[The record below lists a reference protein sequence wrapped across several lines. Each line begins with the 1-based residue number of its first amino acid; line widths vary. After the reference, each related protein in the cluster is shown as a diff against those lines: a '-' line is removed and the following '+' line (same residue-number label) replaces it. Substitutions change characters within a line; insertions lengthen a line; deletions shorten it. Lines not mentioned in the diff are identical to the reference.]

1 MTTATVKLWGTTI
14 GYVAMASGERFARF
28 EYAPDFEAFG
38 IEPAPL
44 MMPVQGRHIYQ
55 FSDLHPRSFHGMPG
69 LIADSLPD
77 KYGQRL
83 IDVWLAQTGRKP
95 ADFNAVDRLCYTGTR
110 GMGALEFE
118 PSAEPDKSAG
128 KLLAIEDL
136 TELASMAFASKESL
150 QAKFTE
156 AGFSKG
162 EGSDALL
169 DILKVGT
176 SAGGARAKAVIAF
189 NPETKQVRS
198 GQLHLPPGF
207 EHWLIKFDGVEFSGD
222 WGVADPS
229 GYGLLEYSYHLI
241 AKECGI
247 QMMESSIFSENGR
260 NHFMTQRFDRDADGG
275 KQFMQTF
282 GALAH
287 YDYYESG
294 YYSYEQLFMLMKR
307 LNLPKRAFEEQF
319 RRVVFNIVGCNQDD
333 HVKNFAFMMDR
344 QGNWDLSPAY
354 DLCHAEGSQF
364 TRNHQLSING
374 KTNGFER
381 SDLKHLAQY
390 AGLPRGSEKQI
401 IQRTVEAFSKWKA
414 IATDIAVPAKLQD
427 HVLGTLRLK
436 I

>member
-1 MTTATVKLWGTTI
+1 MT
-14 GYVAMASGERFARF
+14 R
-28 EYAPDFEAFG
+28 
-38 IEPAPL
+38 
-44 MMPVQGRHIYQ
+44 
-55 FSDLHPRSFHGMPG
+55 
-69 LIADSLPD
+69 
-77 KYGQRL
+77 
-83 IDVWLAQTGRKP
+83 
-95 ADFNAVDRLCYTGTR
+95 
-110 GMGALEFE
+110 
-118 PSAEPDKSAG
+118 
-128 KLLAIEDL
+128 
-136 TELASMAFASKESL
+136 
-150 QAKFTE
+150 
-156 AGFSKG
+156 
-162 EGSDALL
+162 
-169 DILKVGT
+169 
-176 SAGGARAKAVIAF
+176 
-189 NPETKQVRS
+189 
-198 GQLHLPPGF
+198 
-207 EHWLIKFDGVEFSGD
+207 
-222 WGVADPS
+222 
-229 GYGLLEYSYHLI
+229 
-241 AKECGI
+241 
-247 QMMESSIFSENGR
+247 
-260 NHFMTQRFDRDADGG
+260 RFDRDADGG

-319 RRVVFNIVGCNQDD
+319 RRVVFNIVGCNQND

-374 KTNGFER
+374 KTNDFER

-390 AGLPRGSEKQI
+390 AGLPRGSEKHI